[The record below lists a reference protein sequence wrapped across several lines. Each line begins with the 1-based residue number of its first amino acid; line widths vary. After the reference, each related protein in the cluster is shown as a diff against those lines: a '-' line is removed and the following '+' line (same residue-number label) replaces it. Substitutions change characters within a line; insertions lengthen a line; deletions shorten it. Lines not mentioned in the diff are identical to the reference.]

1 MNLNINNFRNL
12 IFLYLIFKTISL
24 ILLIY
29 LLPIIFNKTYF
40 YSNDFYNLYNKC
52 QILGPNFLFSF
63 IVCHLDIH
71 TLEDPVAI
79 FVSIILSLF
88 KDYLFFLIAKKF
100 LTQKYLILFVLLIAS
115 HPYLNLY
122 FMKFSNDIFNNL
134 GISIYFFL
142 TFTNKVNHKL
152 SFLIFFIL
160 SLLRNSLVFILT
172 VHYLYNIYLFIKKK
186 KIIKNINLIYKN
198 VIMIFIILIPVI
210 LVNLNYLDDFLS
222 SNNIYDLN
230 INFFLNKLNF
240 LPLGIDY
247 LFSSILN
254 ILTHLVLLLS
264 FREQAY
270 TEFLLFFSNNNSYLI
285 IYLVMGI
292 VFFLYHFFGFFY
304 FINTKF

>member
-1 MNLNINNFRNL
+1 
-12 IFLYLIFKTISL
+12 
-24 ILLIY
+24 
-29 LLPIIFNKTYF
+29 
-40 YSNDFYNLYNKC
+40 
-52 QILGPNFLFSF
+52 
-63 IVCHLDIH
+63 
-71 TLEDPVAI
+71 
-79 FVSIILSLF
+79 
-88 KDYLFFLIAKKF
+88 
-100 LTQKYLILFVLLIAS
+100 
-115 HPYLNLY
+115 
-122 FMKFSNDIFNNL
+122 
-134 GISIYFFL
+134 
-142 TFTNKVNHKL
+142 
-152 SFLIFFIL
+152 
-160 SLLRNSLVFILT
+160 
-172 VHYLYNIYLFIKKK
+172 
-186 KIIKNINLIYKN
+186 
-198 VIMIFIILIPVI
+198 MIFIILIPVI

-304 FINTKF
+304 FIKTKFKDNPYLIVILLSLMPNLFLVSHMRYFMPMMPISIIGICLLLQTYNQKK